1 MSAGERELTTL
12 YDEIAD
18 FLAGARVVR
27 PVLHSEPLL
36 DLDPVCAARDG
47 GPLVRRLGT
56 VLDGWT
62 GQLQFRAPDN
72 TFAPEV
78 CAGDRLTVDPEETVD
93 RGDLVVAFAA
103 GALVL
108 RRLGRYAGRGALVG
122 DGHAPILLGPEVA
135 ILGRVVESRR
145 WLTRR

>member
-12 YDEIAD
+12 YAEIAD
-18 FLAGARVVR
+18 FLAAVRVVR
-27 PVLHSEPLL
+27 PLQHSDPLL
-36 DLDPVCAARDG
+36 DLDRVRTACDG

-62 GQLQFRAPDN
+62 GQFQLRAPDD

-78 CAGDRLTVDPEETVD
+78 CAGDRLTVDPEATVD

-108 RRLGRYAGRGALVG
+108 RRLGRYEGRSALVG
-122 DGHAPILLGPEVA
+122 DGHAPILLGSEVA

-145 WLTRR
+145 WLARR

>member
-12 YDEIAD
+12 FDEIAD
-18 FLAGARVVR
+18 FLAGARAVR
-27 PVLHSEPLL
+27 PLQHSAPLL
-36 DLDPVCAARDG
+36 DLDRVCTACDG

-56 VLDGWT
+56 VLDGWA
-62 GQLQFRAPDN
+62 GQFQFRAPDD

-103 GALVL
+103 GALLL
-108 RRLGRYAGRGALVG
+108 RRLDRHAGRCALVG
-122 DGHAPILLGPEVA
+122 DGHAPVLLGPEVA

-145 WLTRR
+145 WLVRR